1 MKKYLLSLALAA
13 LSIGALAQPFDRVT
27 TWATALQVVEPHNI
41 PPEPGLAGNS
51 LRQIVQIS
59 IGGKDL
65 QLRLSNYYSD
75 TETEI
80 LGVEIARAKTLGSS
94 PEIDESST
102 VELTFDGRRAFSMM
116 PGVDVVS
123 DPVRFKTSDR
133 ENLEI
138 TIHSG

>member
-1 MKKYLLSLALAA
+1 MKKILTTILAA
-13 LSIGALAQPFDRVT
+13 VLCAAAIAQPFDRVT

-59 IGGKDL
+59 VGGKDL

-75 TETEI
+75 TDTEI
-80 LGVEIARAKTLGSS
+80 LGVEIARAKSMGAS

-102 VELTFDGRRAFSMM
+102 VELTFDGQRAFSMM

-123 DPVRFKTSDR
+123 DPV
-133 ENLEI
+133 
-138 TIHSG
+138 